1 MSWMVTHRGV
11 GMAQA
16 KTVGARITVRGVVQ
30 GVGFR
35 PFVYRI
41 AHEHGIRGWVVNS
54 TAGVIIE
61 CDGTEGDVRE
71 FERAITAEAPTLARV
86 DAMERTPIE
95 SQGFDQF
102 EIRPSEAGEGE
113 VTLICPDV
121 AVCPDCLREFL
132 DPSDRRY
139 QYPFINCT
147 NCGPRFSIIEE
158 TPYDRPKTSMR
169 TFIMCPECRREYE
182 NPLDRRFHAQPN
194 ACRVCGPALELVMP
208 TPAGSGTAELI
219 TGRSYLR
226 MPNEIA
232 AGVKEDPSAAAR
244 WLLKHGGIIGVRGL
258 GGFHIAAAASLD
270 VTVRALREKKNRPAK
285 PFAIMCRSLDVARR
299 LVYMDPIEEKVLRSP
314 WSPIVLLK
322 RRKDAEAGMI
332 SGLVAPNN
340 AYLGVVLPYAPLHHL
355 LFDDELE
362 MLIMTSANVS
372 GEPIVADP
380 GVALEQLAG
389 TTRTH
394 LTHDRDIVNRND
406 DSVVFVE
413 VGRVLMSR
421 RSRGYA
427 PYPIDLETAPAPPA
441 SMPAGSAVSHKGT
454 QVVLACGTELKNT
467 FTLLDGNRAY
477 VSQHIGDMENQP
489 TLDFYE
495 EMLERFLRWFRVEPG
510 IVAHDLHPDYLATR
524 FAKRYAADAG
534 GRVRLMGVQHH
545 HAHIV
550 SVMAENGVTDTVI
563 GIALDGTGYGTDGAI
578 WGCEFLVADRS
589 DFERAGHLKYTPL
602 PGGDAAIR
610 HPYRVALAHLHAAGE
625 GDLSSVGRRL
635 FPEIDRDELDLVV
648 QQIEKNVNCIATSS
662 AGRLFDAVSAILGVC
677 HEISYE
683 AQAAIE
689 LESLINRE
697 EGGQDSGCPGET
709 SEPHYPYELIEAE
722 RGFVIDAGPTVLAVL
737 ADVLAGTPREVIAH
751 AFHNTV
757 VRFAADACGVIARAA
772 NIDTVALSGGVFQNR
787 YLLKRLVSSLET
799 RGFRVL
805 LNREVPANDGGVSL
819 GQAVVA
825 GERAARGLE

>member
-1 MSWMVTHRGV
+1 MTHADI
-11 GMAQA
+11 M
-16 KTVGARITVRGVVQ
+16 GARITVRGVVQ

-35 PFVYRI
+35 PFIYRI
-41 AHEHGIRGWVVNS
+41 AHEHHITGWVVNS
-54 TAGVIIE
+54 TVGVIIE

-86 DAMERTPIE
+86 DAMERISIE
-95 SQGFDQF
+95 PQGFERF
-102 EIRPSEAGEGE
+102 EIRPSEADERE

-121 AVCPDCLREFL
+121 AVCADCLREFL
-132 DPSDRRY
+132 DPSDRRHH
-139 QYPFINCT
+139 YPFINCT

-158 TPYDRPKTSMR
+158 TPYDRPKTTMR
-169 TFIMCPECRREYE
+169 AFTMCPECQREYE
-182 NPLDRRFHAQPN
+182 DPLDRRFHAQPN

-208 TPAGSGTAELI
+208 TPADSGTAELI

-226 MPNEIA
+226 IPKDIA
-232 AGVKEDPSAAAR
+232 ASVKDDPAAGAR
-244 WLLKHGGIIGVRGL
+244 WLLRHGGIIGVRGL

-285 PFAIMCRSLDVARR
+285 PFAIMCRSIEVARR
-299 LVYMDPIEEKVLRSP
+299 LVHMDPIEERVLTSP

-322 RRKDAEAGMI
+322 KRGSVGGI
-332 SGLVAPNN
+332 SALVAPNN
-340 AYLGVVLPYAPLHHL
+340 AYLGVMLPYAPLHHL
-355 LFDDELE
+355 LFDDEQE
-362 MLIMTSANVS
+362 VLIMTSANVS
-372 GEPIVADP
+372 GEPIVAD
-380 GVALEQLAG
+380 LETATNRLTG
-389 TTRTH
+389 ITRTH
-394 LTHDRDIVNRND
+394 LTHNRDIVNRND

-427 PYPIDLETAPAPPA
+427 PYPIDLENVSASAGSGPAPESTP
-441 SMPAGSAVSHKGT
+441 T
-454 QVVLACGTELKNT
+454 VLACGTELKNT
-467 FTLLDGNRAY
+467 FTLLDGSRAY

-489 TLDFYE
+489 TLEFYE
-495 EMLERFLRWFRVEPG
+495 EMLERFLKWFRVEPG

-524 FAKRYAADAG
+524 FAKRYVEEADSH
-534 GRVRLMGVQHH
+534 VRLIGVQHH

-550 SVMAENGVTDTVI
+550 SVMAENGVTDAVI
-563 GIALDGTGYGTDGAI
+563 GLALDGTGYGTDGAI

-602 PGGDAAIR
+602 PGGDSAIR

-625 GDLSSVGRRL
+625 SNLSGVGRRL
-635 FPEIDRDELDLVV
+635 FPEIDVGELDLVV
-648 QQIEKNVNCIATSS
+648 QQIERNLNCIATSS

-689 LESLINRE
+689 LESLINRDDD
-697 EGGQDSGCPGET
+697 GA
-709 SEPHYPYELIEAE
+709 SEPHYPYALVDSE
-722 RGFVIDAGPTVLAVL
+722 RGFVVDAGPTVLAVL
-737 ADVLAGTPREVIAH
+737 ADMLAGTPREVVAR

-757 VRFAADACGVIARAA
+757 VRFAADACGVVARATG
-772 NIDTVALSGGVFQNR
+772 IGTVALSGGVFQNR
-787 YLLKRLVSSLET
+787 YLLTKLVSLLET
-799 RGFRVL
+799 GGFRVL

>member
-1 MSWMVTHRGV
+1 
-11 GMAQA
+11 MAR
-16 KTVGARITVRGVVQ
+16 TEIVGARITVRGVVQ

-41 AHEHGIRGWVVNS
+41 AHEHRVTGWVVNS

-71 FERAITAEAPTLARV
+71 FERAITAEAPILARI
-86 DAMERTPIE
+86 DAVERTPIE
-95 SQGFDQF
+95 SQGFERF
-102 EIRPSEAGEGE
+102 EIRPSEADERE

-121 AVCPDCLREFL
+121 AVCPDCLKEFL
-132 DPSDRRY
+132 DPSDRRHH
-139 QYPFINCT
+139 YPFINCT

-158 TPYDRPKTSMR
+158 TPYDRPKTTMR
-169 TFIMCPECRREYE
+169 TFTMCPECQREYDD
-182 NPLDRRFHAQPN
+182 PLDRRFHAQPN

-208 TPAGSGTAELI
+208 TVGGSGMAELI
-219 TGRSYLR
+219 VGRSYLR
-226 MPNEIA
+226 MPDDIVTSVGDDPA
-232 AGVKEDPSAAAR
+232 ATAR
-244 WLLKHGGIIGVRGL
+244 WLLKHGGIIGIRGL
-258 GGFHIAAAASLD
+258 GGFHVAARASLD
-270 VTVRALREKKNRPAK
+270 ETVRALREKKNRPAK
-285 PFAIMCRSLDVARR
+285 PFAVMCRTLEVARR
-299 LVYMDPIEEKVLRSP
+299 VVYMDPMEEKVLTSP

-322 RRKDAEAGMI
+322 RRKAAA
-332 SGLVAPNN
+332 SVVSALVAPNN

-362 MLIMTSANVS
+362 VLIMTSANVP
-372 GEPIVADP
+372 GEPIVADA
-380 GVALEQLAG
+380 GVALKRLTG
-389 TTRTH
+389 ITRTH

-406 DSVVFVE
+406 DSVVLVE
-413 VGRVLMSR
+413 IGRVLMSR

-427 PYPIDLETAPAPPA
+427 PYPIDLEDVSAPA
-441 SMPAGSAVSHKGT
+441 
-454 QVVLACGTELKNT
+454 VLACGTELKNT
-467 FTLLDGNRAY
+467 FTLLDGSRAY

-495 EMLERFLRWFRVEPG
+495 EMLERFLRWFRIEPG

-524 FAKRYAADAG
+524 FAKRYAAEAG
-534 GRVRLMGVQHH
+534 GHVRLVGVQHH

-550 SVMAENGVTDTVI
+550 SVMAENGVTDAVI
-563 GIALDGTGYGTDGAI
+563 GLALDGTGYGTDGAI

-625 GDLSSVGRRL
+625 SDLSGVGHCL
-635 FPEIDRDELDLVV
+635 FPEIDGGELDLVV
-648 QQIEKNVNCIATSS
+648 QQIEKNLNCIATSS

-689 LESLINRE
+689 LESRINRDGTGRPADRPRE
-697 EGGQDSGCPGET
+697 SASTDGGYASG
-709 SEPHYPYELIEAE
+709 PHYPYELIEAE
-722 RGFVIDAGPTVLAVL
+722 RGFVVDAGPTVLAVL
-737 ADVLAGTPREVIAH
+737 ADVLAGTRRAIVAE

-757 VRFAADACGVIARAA
+757 VRFAADGCGVIARASG
-772 NIDTVALSGGVFQNR
+772 IRTVALSGGVFQNR
-787 YLLKRLVSSLET
+787 YILTNLVSSLET
-799 RGFRVL
+799 SGFRVL